1 MTVKIWYKIEELEET
16 SINFE
21 QNKTVDD
28 LKKAIIKNEPS
39 VLKDCTSSEINLKIT
54 KDGDSKIHIVSPRWI
69 IQKVLQEHGNDFLC
83 LICKKEFMRKRK
95 ATEVQ
100 DVSAQVL
107 DVFNKRHR
115 VMLPKV
121 DELADFLEQPLLD
134 NMKIPILQHEYNSYL
149 VQGMENTCTPE
160 DLNILF
166 RISDTEDAYEFIT
179 KTLSAP
185 IRNNP
190 PSREGTE
197 YSFVS
202 FWDINIR
209 FPLEQFIPDGIS
221 IRNSSQKMSTFGKR
235 PDFGFIL
242 NHVCPFRGVEKSLI
256 NNDDPKAELRDKLFW
271 TYDPAPYVLGYYA
284 NGPEVT
290 FVSICRPSS
299 GDNPDVIN
307 IVKSNLNLRKDRILN
322 MRRMIN
328 LSILI
333 KSLQD
338 VIGWHE
344 TPEFRPIEREDQ
356 TVEVCATNIK
366 KTFTNPEKSDARVE
380 KLKNVYDILTKKKVP
395 NVDRLIH
402 ADNESGVVYLGPKG
416 MSVKPKNQ
424 KELIEAVFCVLET
437 LVVLHDGDE
446 PIFHQ
451 DIRWPNIIK
460 LPGEQSK
467 WILIDWDDADGPP
480 TRPVSHLGKE
490 NHAPEVFK
498 EGHGGEVDIWSVGK
512 LITDANNWI
521 IGISQDIIEFGVQ
534 MQSNRPSAHDALELF
549 RPFTQ

>member
-83 LICKKEFMRKRK
+83 LICKK
-95 ATEVQ
+95 
-100 DVSAQVL
+100 
-107 DVFNKRHR
+107 
-115 VMLPKV
+115 
-121 DELADFLEQPLLD
+121 
-134 NMKIPILQHEYNSYL
+134 
-149 VQGMENTCTPE
+149 GMENTCTPE

-197 YSFVS
+197 YSF
-202 FWDINIR
+202 
-209 FPLEQFIPDGIS
+209 
-221 IRNSSQKMSTFGKR
+221 
-235 PDFGFIL
+235 
-242 NHVCPFRGVEKSLI
+242 
-256 NNDDPKAELRDKLFW
+256 
-271 TYDPAPYVLGYYA
+271 
-284 NGPEVT
+284 
-290 FVSICRPSS
+290 
-299 GDNPDVIN
+299 
-307 IVKSNLNLRKDRILN
+307 
-322 MRRMIN
+322 
-328 LSILI
+328 
-333 KSLQD
+333 SLQD